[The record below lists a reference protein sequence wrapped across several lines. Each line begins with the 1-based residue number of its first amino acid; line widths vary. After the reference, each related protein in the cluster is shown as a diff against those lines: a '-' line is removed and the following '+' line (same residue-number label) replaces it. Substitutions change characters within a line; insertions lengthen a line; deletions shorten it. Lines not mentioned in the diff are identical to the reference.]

1 MHSLRKRSSFA
12 LFGLLTYLLVGLGGV
27 DGMVLCIEEDGHLA
41 VEALH
46 GSPCSSPFAPTLKNN
61 HCSPC
66 VDILISS
73 HGADNIAVNTQRS
86 FDAADAQVNL
96 AEPFILSA
104 FDKSISYELFP
115 NSLAGKTS
123 AMVSLRSVILLV

>member
-1 MHSLRKRSSFA
+1 MHILRKRSSVA
-12 LFGLLTYLLVGLGGV
+12 LFGLLTYLFMGLGGV

-46 GSPCSSPFAPTLKNN
+46 GTPCSSPFAPTLKNN

-73 HGADNIAVNTQRS
+73 HGTDNIAVNTQRS
-86 FDAADAQVNL
+86 FDEADEQINL
-96 AEPFILSA
+96 AVPFILSA
-104 FDKSISYELFP
+104 FDKSVSYKLFP
-115 NSLAGKTS
+115 NSLTGKAS
-123 AMVSLRSVILLV
+123 AIVSLRSVILLV